1 MNARVALILAT
12 AMTCGLAATAVF
24 AQDAMPASAGTAMS
38 HDAMQKAPMKSDA
51 MKSGSMKMDA
61 SKSNMMHKDAMKSDA
76 MKPDAMKKDSM
87 KKDGSAM
94 SSGG

>member
-1 MNARVALILAT
+1 MNARVAFLLVT
-12 AMTCGLAATAVF
+12 ALSCGLATTAVF
-24 AQDAMPASAGTAMS
+24 AQDAMPASASTAMS

-61 SKSNMMHKDAMKSDA
+61 SKSNMMHKDAMKPAA
-76 MKPDAMKKDSM
+76 MKSDAMKKD
-87 KKDGSAM
+87 DGAM